1 MFNTDNIFVL
11 EYRLIDGE
19 IIRPIYHFPFLSKVQ
34 IFTRR
39 HCDYFILNG
48 FVYENRGSFIEDD
61 RYVIEVIES
70 ELENTPYYHLN
81 RSLGIE
87 IRDVDTFEEIYFYQ
101 SGDELDL
108 LSWLQSTYITINN
121 QLYEQT
127 SNEVDQDRDTYVMYV
142 KSYTE

>member
-11 EYRLIDGE
+11 EYRLVDGDLT
-19 IIRPIYHFPFLSKVQ
+19 RPIYHFPFLSKVQ

-48 FVYENRGSFIEDD
+48 FVYENRGSYIEED

-70 ELENTPYYHLN
+70 DLENTPFYTSN
-81 RSLGIE
+81 RPLGIE
-87 IRDVDTFEEIYFYQ
+87 IRDVDTFEEIHFYG
-101 SGDELDL
+101 SGDESDL
-108 LSWLQSTYITINN
+108 LSWLQSTYLTIDH
-121 QLYEQT
+121 QVYEQI

-142 KSYTE
+142 KPYIE